1 MRPLQL
7 TICAFGPYARTQ
19 VIDFD
24 RFGTGGLYLI
34 TGDTG
39 AGKTTIFDA
48 LVYALYGS
56 VSGDV
61 REVNMLRSRY
71 ADPKEQTYAELVFQ
85 VRDQTYKVYRSPEY
99 ERPKERGTGFTKQ
112 KAVCELAFF
121 DGRAPLTKT
130 AEVNEQIRQ
139 IIGLSR
145 DQFKQVCLISQ
156 NDFLKVL
163 LAKTDERTKILRS
176 LFKTE
181 AFKKLQERLNAQAN
195 EKKSALAAM
204 ERSLADKIGQLE
216 TFTADEVFE
225 LEDLK
230 YFLQICHERIGQQ
243 KAGLEKKQAA
253 YNEDLVRLGAL
264 GEQQK
269 KRKAQQE
276 AACKLEE
283 AKKKIAGLEK
293 EKGRLDEQKELYRK
307 WIGENSRLLEMARQS
322 RQYEEAKKQA
332 AHYFAGMNDVKKS
345 LDELAGNMEKR
356 SKALE
361 EMRADLENEAE
372 LTARREQLLHAIETV
387 RQLERLR
394 KQLETAR
401 KNAVREQEEYGR
413 LRKTFV
419 ELEHT
424 FRQSRLS
431 YLDDQAGVLAQLLE
445 EGKPCPVCGS
455 CTHPAPAAVSGH
467 VVSKDD
473 VDRLERQVEQEREV
487 LQAQANKAALA
498 LEEQDRLRREV
509 KERSEN
515 VQDGKVLEAELDSI
529 RKRLE
534 RFSRLSGQI
543 RKEEALAVKDVADK
557 ERVRNDLQQV
567 SMLYAQWKAKAEQ
580 LDKSAEDL
588 DVLEKRIAKN
598 QQRISQHENDAALN
612 ARELSRYNALKAQ
625 CEGMLGD
632 ETIRD
637 DDGLQEQI
645 DRLTAHLDKK
655 KAEIGCDKLALSKE
669 EYGYAH
675 DCKLLEQIEAEQK
688 ETEEFRT
695 RLSELNNLAETL
707 NGKLSGHAK
716 IVLESYVQAAYFDE
730 VIDQANVRFM
740 QMSQGHYELIRLQSG
755 NKVSQTGLDL
765 GVIDHYNGSVRSV
778 RSLSGGESFEASLS
792 LALGLADTVSA
803 MHGGISCDTMFID
816 EGFGTLDEETL
827 SHAID
832 MLAQLAAHKS
842 IGIISHVSSLKERI
856 DAQIVVRRKPGEG
869 ALAKVIV

>member
-1 MRPLQL
+1 
-7 TICAFGPYARTQ
+7 
-19 VIDFD
+19 
-24 RFGTGGLYLI
+24 
-34 TGDTG
+34 
-39 AGKTTIFDA
+39 
-48 LVYALYGS
+48 
-56 VSGDV
+56 
-61 REVNMLRSRY
+61 
-71 ADPKEQTYAELVFQ
+71 
-85 VRDQTYKVYRSPEY
+85 
-99 ERPKERGTGFTKQ
+99 
-112 KAVCELAFF
+112 
-121 DGRAPLTKT
+121 
-130 AEVNEQIRQ
+130 
-139 IIGLSR
+139 
-145 DQFKQVCLISQ
+145 
-156 NDFLKVL
+156 
-163 LAKTDERTKILRS
+163 
-176 LFKTE
+176 
-181 AFKKLQERLNAQAN
+181 
-195 EKKSALAAM
+195 
-204 ERSLADKIGQLE
+204 
-216 TFTADEVFE
+216 
-225 LEDLK
+225 
-230 YFLQICHERIGQQ
+230 
-243 KAGLEKKQAA
+243 
-253 YNEDLVRLGAL
+253 
-264 GEQQK
+264 
-269 KRKAQQE
+269 
-276 AACKLEE
+276 
-283 AKKKIAGLEK
+283 
-293 EKGRLDEQKELYRK
+293 
-307 WIGENSRLLEMARQS
+307 
-322 RQYEEAKKQA
+322 
-332 AHYFAGMNDVKKS
+332 MNDVKKS

-361 EMRADLENEAE
+361 KMRADLENEAE
-372 LTARREQLLHAIETV
+372 LTARREQLLHEIETV

-401 KNAVREQEEYGR
+401 KNAVRQQEEYGR
-413 LRKTFV
+413 LRKAFV

-515 VQDGKVLEAELDSI
+515 GQDGKVLEAELDSI

-543 RKEEALAVKDVADK
+543 RKEEALAAKDVADK

-588 DVLEKRIAKN
+588 DVLEKRIAEN
-598 QQRISQHENDAALN
+598 QQRIAQHENDAALN
-612 ARELSRYNALKAQ
+612 ARELARYNALKAQ

-637 DDGLQEQI
+637 DGLQEQI

-655 KAEIGCDKLALSKE
+655 KEEIGCDKLALSKE
-669 EYGYAH
+669 EYVYAH
-675 DCKLLEQIEAEQK
+675 DRKLLEQIEAEQK

-765 GVIDHYNGSVRSV
+765 GVVDHYNGSVRSV